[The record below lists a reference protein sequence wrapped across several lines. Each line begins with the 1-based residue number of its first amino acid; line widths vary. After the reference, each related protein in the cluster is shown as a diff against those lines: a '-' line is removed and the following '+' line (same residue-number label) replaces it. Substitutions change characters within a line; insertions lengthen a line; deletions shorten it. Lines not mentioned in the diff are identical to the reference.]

1 MSNTARAKKMLALF
15 TSPDRAEGIAGDLAE
30 ARGERGSIWFWWQVL
45 ATTVALWGDTF
56 TRAPLASLGLAAAG
70 CWLFASS
77 ALGGVVAISLFP
89 GHLGSAVS
97 WIVLSLLW
105 WGGAL
110 CTGVL
115 LVSMAPTRGMAMCVV
130 LSVAIEAL
138 LIASGLTV
146 FQPEILRT
154 PSVVFYSIAALAPV
168 PLLIGGAT
176 VRLRLVANSH
186 HSLEQSK

>member
-1 MSNTARAKKMLALF
+1 MSDTAPAKKMLVLF

-146 FQPEILRT
+146 FQPEVLRT

-176 VRLRLVANSH
+176 VRLRLIANSSY
-186 HSLEQSK
+186 SLEQTK